1 MSSKKLKLYEKA
13 YKKCIRSCNMNDKK
27 CKNKCKS
34 PLLSFNFKLKSPK
47 RSRSKKLNPYQK
59 FVKKEYPKHKNLDNT
74 EIFKVI
80 ADKWNKKNN
89 KK

>member
-13 YKKCIRSCNMNDKK
+13 YKKCISSCNMNDKK

-34 PLLSFNFKLKSPK
+34 LLSFNFKLKSPK

-89 KK
+89 K